1 MCRGFDRG
9 FPRYL
14 CRGLFACILTRFVGI
29 YFLWLYERGELPF
42 AFAVPGGWG
51 DIAVAATALLLLI
64 FRPTSATVYRIWN
77 IAGLADILIVVFT
90 ATRLALQ
97 HAASMAALLR
107 LPLSLLPTFLV
118 PLIIFTHIVIFFR
131 LRYEGFT
138 RAA

>member
-1 MCRGFDRG
+1 MDFRDTSVVAYL
-9 FPRYL
+9 PASDPL
-14 CRGLFACILTRFVGI
+14 CRHLLFVALRARRVALRIRCPR
-29 YFLWLYERGELPF
+29 
-42 AFAVPGGWG
+42 GWG
-51 DIAVAATALLLLI
+51 DIVVAATALLLLI
-64 FRPTSATVYRIWN
+64 FRPTSATVYRLWN
-77 IAGLADILIVVFT
+77 IAGLADILMVVFT

-97 HAASMAALLR
+97 DAASMAALLR